1 MVVEKTASGTL
12 RMKRQ
17 RHSRNGTVLTA
28 LFLAIPLALAGC
40 GGQPQQETSAVAAA
54 GQGKWVVTD
63 FAGREVAL
71 KGVPQR
77 IVTLG
82 NGETDIVYAL
92 GGQVAGRPDS
102 DVPLPY
108 EGAEQAARIG
118 TAHEVDLE
126 RIALLKP
133 DVVLGND
140 PMNVKDIPTLEGIGA
155 KMVLTSANSIDE
167 IERQIKLIGQLL
179 ERSSRADELIAR
191 IEEKRAALASKAD
204 TDRPRALLVYGAPGT
219 FMAALPTSLGGNL
232 LEAAGGYN
240 IASDYPRLQSYPQ
253 YAQLNAERI
262 VEADPEA
269 IFIMTHGDPEEV
281 ADSFIAEMRKNAA
294 WNHVAAVRAGRVEVL
309 PADLFGTNPGT
320 RVVEALTLL
329 RGKLDAFAAE
339 LSGDDDGPGQGGSS

>member
-1 MVVEKTASGTL
+1 MARVRGPRRRAAWS
-12 RMKRQ
+12 
-17 RHSRNGTVLTA
+17 A
-28 LFLAIPLALAGC
+28 FFLAIPLVLAGC
-40 GGQPQQETSAVAAA
+40 GGQPQQAKTEAGA
-54 GQGKWVVTD
+54 GQGKLVVTD

-71 KGVPQR
+71 GGVPQR

-102 DVPLPY
+102 EVPLPY

-126 RIALLKP
+126 RIALLHP

-155 KMVLTSANSIDE
+155 KMVLTSANSIEE
-167 IERQIKLIGQLL
+167 IERQIALIGQLL
-179 ERSSRADELIAR
+179 ERSSRADELIAG
-191 IEEKRAALASKAD
+191 IEEKRTALASEAEAG
-204 TDRPRALLVYGAPGT
+204 RPRALLVYGAPGT

-262 VEADPEA
+262 VDSDPEV
-269 IFIMTHGDPEEV
+269 IFIMTHGNPEEV
-281 ADSFIAEMRKNAA
+281 ADSFVAEMRKNEA
-294 WNHVAAVRAGRVEVL
+294 WNNVAAVRAGRVEVL
-309 PADLFGTNPGT
+309 PAELFGTNPGT
-320 RVVEALTLL
+320 RVVEALELL
-329 RGKLDAFAAE
+329 RHKLYAYAAE
-339 LSGDDDGPGQGGSS
+339 LSDENTAGQGGAS